1 MARINNDNQEEINNI
16 GNKIYNILLN
26 QFTPYFTIE
35 IDEQEKPI
43 ETHEDIDEIKQEVE
57 KIMDNR
63 EQWLE
68 DCGLTKDEIEEVEN
82 IRIYYYFDDGFE
94 PDLVHTI
101 YEKEE

>member
-16 GNKIYNILLN
+16 GDKITNILHN

-35 IDEQEKPI
+35 IDEYEKPF
-43 ETHEDIDEIKQEVE
+43 ETQEDIDEIKQEVE

-68 DCGLTKDEIEEVEN
+68 DCGYTKDEMDEVET
-82 IRIYYYFDDGFE
+82 IRIYYYFADGFE